1 MSVGPG
7 LQPLHM
13 AYSRVV
19 RGCSSMARR
28 LAWFLHRRLWRG
40 RQSPGGWGHGRHV
53 GLPPVRSQSC
63 TAGSP
68 NLWYFF
74 IWHYCFCLFCYFRC
88 DLTLLLLV
96 ILLFSLWFD
105 IIAFGYFVIFVA
117 IRHYCFRFFCYFRCD
132 LTLSASSYYVHCD
145 WTEHVVIAFSYLL
158 LIVSDFTA
166 SSILL
171 YVLCDGLSET
181 AKIEVLCTFIRMFFF
196 DKV

>member
-1 MSVGPG
+1 
-7 LQPLHM
+7 
-13 AYSRVV
+13 
-19 RGCSSMARR
+19 
-28 LAWFLHRRLWRG
+28 
-40 RQSPGGWGHGRHV
+40 
-53 GLPPVRSQSC
+53 
-63 TAGSP
+63 
-68 NLWYFF
+68 LWYFF